1 MVALAVMSFGV
12 GILTGLFGVGGG
24 GVLHMPPLLLVVGLS
39 VHQTVGTSL
48 GVVLLNAS
56 AGALSHGAMGNVTM
70 IVVLPAAVVVVVVK
84 LVFQLTG

>member
-1 MVALAVMSFGV
+1 
-12 GILTGLFGVGGG
+12 
-24 GVLHMPPLLLVVGLS
+24 MPPLLLVVGLS

-56 AGALSHGAMGNVTM
+56 TGALSHGAMGNVTM